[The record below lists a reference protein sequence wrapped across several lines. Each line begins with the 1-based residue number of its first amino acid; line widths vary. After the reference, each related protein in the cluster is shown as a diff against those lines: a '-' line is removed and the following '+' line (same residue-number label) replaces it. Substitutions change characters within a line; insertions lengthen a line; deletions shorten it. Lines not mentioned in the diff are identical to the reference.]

1 MTIKITIVIKDNH
14 MFIFDSQSEFFRF
27 PQGGIK
33 TGDEIALKIYVKRS
47 FAMYP
52 ELLIEKRHD
61 YAVETYK
68 RISME
73 WIGAKNCLDLYRAFL
88 TVEEA
93 GNYYYSFIIGENK
106 SSYNQLLVYDDFT
119 TPDWIKR
126 GIIYQIFVDRFYKEM
141 TLLKDDDIMVRND
154 WGGTPEYLPDE
165 KGEIRNNDFFG
176 GNIEGIKKKLP
187 YLKELGVTV
196 IYLSPIFEAHSNHK
210 YDTGDYLTIDPMFG
224 NEESLKELCTEAS
237 NLEMNVILDG
247 VFSHTGSDS
256 IYFNKTG
263 RYKSLGAYQSK
274 SSPYYSWYMFNNW
287 NEDYIC
293 WWNIKTLPAVNK
305 ENKEYID
312 FITGENGVLNHWQ
325 KCGVKGWRLDVA
337 DELPDSFL
345 KSLRKCVKESNN
357 DAYIVGEV
365 WEDASDKFS
374 YGRLKEY
381 FLGKQLDSV
390 TNYPLRN
397 AIINFI
403 QTKDCSELY
412 MTMNMIIEKYPPQSV
427 HCLMNIL
434 GTHDTARILT
444 VLGSSVVPE
453 SKLEMAEHKLSDD
466 ELEEG
471 IKRLKIASLLQ
482 MTLPGVPCIYYGDEA
497 GMQGWTDPFNRR
509 CFPWGDENQEILSH
523 YNFLGELRKS
533 SSVFSQGKYRCLVHD
548 KGMFAFERYNHEE
561 RLIIAAN
568 ISIST
573 VTLNIKQDMSEYCK
587 EKSGSSFN
595 IKSGEY
601 LILISN

>member
-1 MTIKITIVIKDNH
+1 MVKIKDGH

-33 TGDEIALKIYVKRS
+33 TGEEIELKIYVKRS
-47 FAMYP
+47 LPMCP
-52 ELLIEKRHD
+52 EVLIEKRYD
-61 YAVETYK
+61 YTAETYK
-68 RISME
+68 KMTME
-73 WIGAKNCLDLYRAFL
+73 WSSADKNLDLYRAVF
-88 TVEEA
+88 TVDRS

-106 SSYNQLLVYDDFT
+106 SNFHQLLVYDDFI
-119 TPDWIKR
+119 TPDWIKG
-126 GIIYQIFVDRFYKEM
+126 GIIYHIFVDRFYRDKL
-141 TLLKDDDIMVRND
+141 LLKDDDIRIRND
-154 WGGTPEYLPDE
+154 WGGTPEYQPDKE
-165 KGEIRNNDFFG
+165 GEIRNNDFFG
-176 GNIEGIKKKLP
+176 GNIDGILKKLP
-187 YLKELGVTV
+187 YLKDLGVTAL
-196 IYLSPIFEAHSNHK
+196 YLSPVFEAHSNHK

-224 NEESLKELCTEAS
+224 NEESLKKLCSEAS
-237 NLEMNVILDG
+237 KKGMYVILDG

-256 IYFNKTG
+256 IYFNQKG

-274 SSPYYSWYMFNNW
+274 SSPYYDWYMFNSW
-287 NEDYIC
+287 NEDYVC
-293 WWNIKTLPAVNK
+293 WWNVRTLPAVNK
-305 ENKEYID
+305 ENKDYID
-312 FITGENGVLNHWQ
+312 FITGENGVLKYWQ

-337 DELPDSFL
+337 DELPDGFL
-345 KSLRKCVKESNN
+345 KSLRKCVKEEDE

-374 YGRLKEY
+374 YGRLKQY

-397 AIINFI
+397 AIINFV

-412 MTMNMIIEKYPPQSV
+412 QTMNLIIEKYPPQSV

-444 VLGSSVVPE
+444 VIGSSNVPE
-453 SKLEMAEHKLSDD
+453 SKTEMTDDKLSAN
-466 ELEEG
+466 ELREG
-471 IKRLKIASLLQ
+471 IRLLKLAVLLQ

-523 YNFLGELRKS
+523 YKFLSKLRKS
-533 SSVFSQGKYRCLVHD
+533 IEVFADGKYRCLVHH
-548 KGMFAFERYNHEE
+548 KGVFAFERFNDEV

-568 ISIST
+568 ISPST
-573 VTLNIKQDMSEYCK
+573 VTMNLKENMKEYGKQYFKD
-587 EKSGSSFN
+587 SFN
-595 IKSGEY
+595 IPGGEY
-601 LILISN
+601 LILTSVSV